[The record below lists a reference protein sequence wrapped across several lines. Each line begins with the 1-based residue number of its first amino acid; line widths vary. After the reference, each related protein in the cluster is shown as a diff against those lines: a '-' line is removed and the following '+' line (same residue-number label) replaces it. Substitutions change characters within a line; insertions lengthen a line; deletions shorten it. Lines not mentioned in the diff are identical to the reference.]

1 MEEKRIEK
9 RWSDSRCALGG
20 GCTVAIAEAGYTLAL
35 LASARSARALNRNAR
50 LGVLIDQHDSTNLHN
65 TVPRPK
71 PCCLCIK
78 DYQSTD
84 WRWYHY
90 RLVFYPDIGYDNG
103 IFVCGHHF
111 IYCC

>member
-20 GCTVAIAEAGYTLAL
+20 GCTVAIAEAGYTVAL
-35 LASARSARALNRNAR
+35 LASARALTRDAR
-50 LGVLIDQHDSTNLHN
+50 LGVLIDQLDSTNLHN

-71 PCCLCIK
+71 PCCP
-78 DYQSTD
+78 
-84 WRWYHY
+84 
-90 RLVFYPDIGYDNG
+90 PDIGYDNG

-111 IYCC
+111 IYCW

>member
-20 GCTVAIAEAGYTLAL
+20 GCTVAIAEAGYIVAL
-35 LASARSARALNRNAR
+35 LALTRDAR
-50 LGVLIDQHDSTNLHN
+50 LGVLIDQLDSTNLHN

-71 PCCLCIK
+71 PCCLCIE

-90 RLVFYPDIGYDNG
+90 RLVFYPDIGYDD
-103 IFVCGHHF
+103 IFVCSHHF
-111 IYCC
+111 IPLNPM

>member
-20 GCTVAIAEAGYTLAL
+20 GCTVAIAEARYTQAL
-35 LASARSARALNRNAR
+35 LASARSAHALTRDAR
-50 LGVLIDQHDSTNLHN
+50 LGVLIDQLDSTNLHN

-71 PCCLCIK
+71 PCCL
-78 DYQSTD
+78 
-84 WRWYHY
+84 
-90 RLVFYPDIGYDNG
+90 PDIGYDNG

>member
-35 LASARSARALNRNAR
+35 LASARSARALTRDAR
-50 LGVLIDQHDSTNLHN
+50 LGVLIDQLDSTNLHN

-71 PCCLCIK
+71 PCCL
-78 DYQSTD
+78 
-84 WRWYHY
+84 
-90 RLVFYPDIGYDNG
+90 PDIGYDNG